1 MSENQDQAQTR
12 SELHKAD
19 LELHA
24 LYDRHRASMGAA
36 VQGEFQAIYIRAAG
50 RLEML
55 KIIFERL
62 YETAHA
68 MHAVDE
74 EFGRRFPNAEREPPH
89 EAEFG
94 DLLDDIWA
102 LDWTFHLDHDSM
114 LVFGSLFLDDW
125 SLLAAIG
132 QGLDR
137 SQVSQFETFLNLVQG
152 SQCPRSLAEF
162 RASTQNGMGS
172 YLCIAVRAFRN
183 KLLVH
188 QARPWQRT
196 IKRHSEMPLVF
207 LTNKVPEEV
216 LPLPEVI
223 EIDVRSIRKQF
234 KLSTDEGKSDVVP
247 AKLAAALLGIATGV
261 TSQAERQVITRFIE
275 TYGLMHPPFQLV
287 FQRLASFV
295 LEASP
300 LC

>member
-1 MSENQDQAQTR
+1 MSENQDQLKTR
-12 SELHKAD
+12 RALGKADVELHD
-19 LELHA
+19 
-24 LYDRHRASMGAA
+24 LYDRHRAAGAA

-62 YETAHA
+62 YQTAHA
-68 MHAVDE
+68 MHAVDQ
-74 EFGRRFPNAEREPPH
+74 EFARRFPNAEKEPPH

-94 DLLDDIWA
+94 DLLDEIWA

-125 SLLAAIG
+125 SLLVAIG

-152 SQCPRSLAEF
+152 PQCPRSLAKF

-172 YLCIAVRAFRN
+172 YLCIALRAFRN

-188 QARPWQRT
+188 QTRPWQRT

-207 LTNKVPEEV
+207 LNNSVPESV

-223 EIDVRSIRKQF
+223 EADVRSIRKQF
-234 KLSTDEGKSDVVP
+234 KLPAHENKPDGTP
-247 AKLAAALLGIATGV
+247 AKLAAALLGASTDV
-261 TSQAERQVITRFIE
+261 TSQAERQVITKFIE
-275 TYGLMHPPFQLV
+275 TYGLQHPPFQLV
-287 FQRLASFV
+287 FQNLAEYI